1 MTSKEL
7 FLQSTELAEKPG
19 IYLIYCLTN
28 EKCYIGSSVNV
39 KRRERQHRSDLKKK
53 IHHCANLQ
61 NAWNK
66 YGKENFIFRFIEE
79 TEELTKQFLIDRENT
94 YLIPLGKL
102 QVFNSAIPA
111 TLVPENHNTLK
122 GESHHQS
129 KVTGEIAK
137 QIKAEYD
144 SIVKPGK
151 LVLNIR
157 KKLAE
162 KYNLPPKLVGA
173 ICGGRHWT
181 NPEYNWKNAGSHSE
195 ISVFGK
201 EKQKRGCSE
210 KIKLSKEVCSQIYND
225 WVELQKELNGRAY
238 IPGGTQKLARKYKVH
253 EETIRSIARGE
264 HPNSPIH
271 ETKSVYRIESYAKK
285 LPLELPSQVRKRY
298 EEIRKEAGLEKVP
311 GISSMLMK
319 EFQITK
325 QAVVLCLNRTR
336 VKTREIS
343 S

>member
-39 KRRERQHRSDLKKK
+39 KRRERQHRSDLKRKV
-53 IHHCANLQ
+53 HHCANLQ

-66 YGKENFIFRFIEE
+66 YGKENFIWRLIKIVENIDHQYLVDLE
-79 TEELTKQFLIDRENT
+79 NKYLELLTKKE
-94 YLIPLGKL
+94 
-102 QVFNSAIPA
+102 VFNSTIPA
-111 TLVPENHNTLK
+111 VLWVSPSGLK
-122 GESHHQS
+122 GEAHHQS

-181 NPEYNWKNAGSHSE
+181 SPEYNWKNAGSHSE